1 MLRRGFLPLAV
12 TAFAQSKAQQS
23 LFDGITFQGWRAPSP
38 EIGIEDSWRIRDGA
52 IETVPDAELKRNLS
66 TDIWTVTKFTAFD
79 LSFEYWAAPT
89 ANGGLKFQV
98 QRPIFVEDIAG
109 KQRLIPTFAQAP
121 GAHIIAYSIALEFQ
135 VSAPDEPVGQ
145 TKPMARAGSLYNK
158 VAAPAHIAAKAE
170 AWNLCRLRLE
180 SNGQLEMWLNGVTTV
195 KTTVPT
201 PLIESPIA
209 LQHHGTLVRYRNL
222 MIQSLA

>member
-1 MLRRGFLPLAV
+1 MLRRSVLPLAAA
-12 TAFAQSKAQQS
+12 AFAQKNTSQS
-23 LFDGITFQGWRAPSP
+23 LFDGKTFHGWRAPCP
-38 EIGIEDSWRIRDGA
+38 EINIEDSWRIHDGA
-52 IETVPDAELKRNLS
+52 IQTIPDTELKRNLS
-66 TDIWTVTKFTAFD
+66 TDIWTNAKFTAFD
-79 LSFEYWAAPT
+79 LSFEYWASPT

-109 KQRLIPTFAQAP
+109 KQRVIPTFAQAP
-121 GAHIIAYSIALEFQ
+121 GAHIIAYSVALEFQ

-180 SNGQLEMWLNGVTTV
+180 GNGQLEMWLNGESTV

>member
-12 TAFAQSKAQQS
+12 TAFAQSKVHQS
-23 LFDGITFQGWRAPSP
+23 LFDGKTFQGWRAPVP

-52 IETVPDAELKRNLS
+52 IETVPDTELKRNLS
-66 TDIWTVTKFTAFD
+66 TDIWTVAKFTAFD
-79 LSFEYWAAPT
+79 LSFEYWAAPA

-98 QRPIFVEDIAG
+98 QRPLFVEDIAG

-121 GAHIIAYSIALEFQ
+121 GAHIIAYSVALEFQ
-135 VSAPDEPVGQ
+135 VSAPDEPDGQ
-145 TKPMARAGSLYNK
+145 RKPTSRAGSLYNK

-170 AWNLCRLRLE
+170 SWNLGRLRLE
-180 SNGQLEMWLNGVTTV
+180 ANGQLEMWLNGESTV
-195 KTTVPT
+195 RTTVPT
-201 PLIESPIA
+201 PLLESPIA

-222 MIQSLA
+222 RLQPLD

>member
-1 MLRRGFLPLAV
+1 MLRRSLFPLLGA
-12 TAFAQSKAQQS
+12 AFAQAKDSQP
-23 LFDGITFQGWRAPSP
+23 LFDEKSFQGWRAPFP

-52 IETVPDAELKRNLS
+52 IETVPDTELKRNRS
-66 TDIWTVTKFTAFD
+66 TDIWTVAKFTAFD
-79 LSFEYWAAPT
+79 LCFEYWAAPA

-109 KQRLIPTFAQAP
+109 KQRVMASFVQAP
-121 GAHIIAYSIALEFQ
+121 DAHIIAYSVALEFQ
-135 VSAPDEPVGQ
+135 VSAPDEPDGQ
-145 TKPMARAGSLYNK
+145 SKPTSRAGSLYNK
-158 VAAPAHIAAKAE
+158 VAAPARIASKSE

-180 SNGQLEMWLNGVTTV
+180 ASGKLEMWLNGETTV
-195 KTTVPT
+195 ETSVPA

-209 LQHHGTLVRYRNL
+209 LQHHGTLVRYRKL